1 MKLKEIKKILEE
13 KYSYY
18 EGINDLEPDEVP
30 WQVVDTIE
38 EIYTEIFSY
47 EEFNEFIKR
56 KEELQKSFDPFKSY
70 GNNEYPKWSIEESL
84 LKNGELKMDEQ
95 EFLER
100 FYNGKT
106 FSEEEL
112 RDIVKEEIFDIVD
125 TQLDNELHR
134 WTRTV
139 TTIFEVK
146 GGLFAL
152 EWQQGLTEDCDDEF
166 YNQPYEVEKKEKT
179 MTVKVVEYVKKN

>member
-1 MKLKEIKKILEE
+1 
-13 KYSYY
+13 
-18 EGINDLEPDEVP
+18 
-30 WQVVDTIE
+30 
-38 EIYTEIFSY
+38 
-47 EEFNEFIKR
+47 
-56 KEELQKSFDPFKSY
+56 
-70 GNNEYPKWSIEESL
+70 
-84 LKNGELKMDEQ
+84 MDEQ

-134 WTRTV
+134 WTRHV

-179 MTVKVVEYVKKN
+179 VKVVEYVKRD